1 MTDIRDLE
9 ECEHRLRRAQIAS
22 DVAELDRLVHPDLQ
36 FVGPDGLSYGK
47 ADDLEYHRSG
57 KMKVESAEAESLEM
71 EIVDGDGVT
80 VLVVHML
87 ASSTAK
93 HLTHG
98 FATAEPG
105 AIRRQV
111 GKRAGNGDRY
121 RIAPPKGPLS

>member
-1 MTDIRDLE
+1 
-9 ECEHRLRRAQIAS
+9 
-22 DVAELDRLVHPDLQ
+22 LDRLVHPDLQ

-105 AIRRQV
+105 ALRRQV
-111 GKRAGNGDRY
+111 GKSCGQLR
-121 RIAPPKGPLS
+121 PLSNSPAKGSLS